1 MPIVVLD
8 IGKTNAKTILLHD
21 TGEMLAQRSRACAV
35 RPGPPYPHLDL
46 DGMWSWAMTALGELA
61 SLAPIECIV
70 PVTHGAAAVLMAGE
84 QPALPA
90 LDYEHSGPDATAAM
104 LRFLVQE

>member
-46 DGMWSWAMTALGELA
+46 DGMWSHAALGELA
-61 SLAPIECIV
+61 SLALSTRMPS
-70 PVTHGAAAVLMAGE
+70 PPPPARWAARLC
-84 QPALPA
+84 PAKRR
-90 LDYEHSGPDATAAM
+90 H
-104 LRFLVQE
+104 V

>member
-61 SLAPIECIV
+61 SLALSTRMPS
-70 PVTHGAAAVLMAGE
+70 PPPPARWAARLC
-84 QPALPA
+84 PAKRR
-90 LDYEHSGPDATAAM
+90 H
-104 LRFLVQE
+104 V